1 MPRDF
6 SAQEQ
11 VRIPATLS
19 VPRFARY
26 LVACKNDIEAALR
39 LYGWN
44 ARVASAF
51 LFPLHLFEISVR
63 NAVANATAATYNA
76 DWPWVENFE
85 RSLPRPHYPHFS
97 PHQEVLKVR
106 KRHENPQSTG
116 KVIADLKFAFWVSMF
131 TLRHEPR
138 LWQPYIKLEFP
149 NAPAAMTVQQLR
161 IRIYTVSDTVRQLRN
176 RIAHHEPIFDLDLI
190 AVYETIEEIIGYRCL
205 DTLAWMRR
213 AETVTN
219 FLLVD
224 P

>member
-6 SAQEQ
+6 SPREQ
-11 VRIPATLS
+11 LRIPSTLS
-19 VPRFARY
+19 TPRFATY
-26 LVACKNDIEAALR
+26 LTACNNDTLAALR

-51 LFPLHLFEISVR
+51 LFPLHLFEICVR
-63 NAVANATAATYNA
+63 NAVANAVATTYNA
-76 DWPWVENFE
+76 DWPWVSNFE

-97 PHQEVLKVR
+97 PHQEIQKVR
-106 KRHENPQSTG
+106 RRHENPKSTG

-131 TLRHEPR
+131 TIRHEPR
-138 LWQPYIKLEFP
+138 LWRVHIKNEFP
-149 NAPAAMTVQQLR
+149 NAPAGMTAEQLR
-161 IRIYTVSDTVRQLRN
+161 IRIYVVSDSVRQLRN
-176 RIAHHEPIFDLDLI
+176 RIAHHEPIFGLDLI
-190 AVYETIEEIIGYRCL
+190 TDYEAIEEIIGYRCL

-219 FLLVD
+219 FLLTE